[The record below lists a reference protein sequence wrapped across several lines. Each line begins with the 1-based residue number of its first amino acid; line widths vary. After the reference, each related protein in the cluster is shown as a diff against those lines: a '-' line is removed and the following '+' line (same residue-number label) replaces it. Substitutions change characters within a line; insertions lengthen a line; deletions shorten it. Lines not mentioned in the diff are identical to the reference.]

1 MRLTLCRRIF
11 EEEWNSAMTSFEDDI
26 NSGAVTARL
35 RALAADVPLS
45 VLIVDDDELERAL
58 IGDRLRERG
67 IIVGEAA
74 DGAQALAHLAQENVP
89 VVIVDWQMPVMD
101 GIEFTEK
108 FRAGMHGETYVIM
121 LTSRKQDFD
130 YERGYCAGVDDYL
143 TKGVREPELIARIH
157 AGLHTFSL
165 RVQLREARA
174 ALALA
179 LAGKRREDV

>member
-1 MRLTLCRRIF
+1 MTGF
-11 EEEWNSAMTSFEDDI
+11 EEDI
-26 NSGAVTARL
+26 NSGVNTGRM

-58 IGDRLRERG
+58 IGDRLKERG
-67 IIVGEAA
+67 IHVGEAA
-74 DGAQALAHLAQENVP
+74 DGAQALERLALENIP

-108 FRAGMHGETYVIM
+108 FRARKQGETYVIM
-121 LTSRKQDFD
+121 LTSRKEDFD
-130 YERGYCAGVDDYL
+130 HERGYCAGVDDYL
-143 TKGVREPELIARIH
+143 NKGVREPELIARIH

-174 ALALA
+174 ALTLA
-179 LAGKRREDV
+179 SRRHDRA

>member
-1 MRLTLCRRIF
+1 
-11 EEEWNSAMTSFEDDI
+11 MTSFEDDI
-26 NSGAVTARL
+26 NAGVVTGRM
-35 RALAADVPLS
+35 RALAADIPLS

-67 IIVGEAA
+67 INVGEVA
-74 DGAQALAHLAQENVP
+74 DGAQALERLAKENIP

-108 FRAGMHGETYVIM
+108 FRAGKQGETYVIM
-121 LTSRKQDFD
+121 LTARKEAFD
-130 YERGYCAGVDDYL
+130 YERGYRAGVDDYL

-179 LAGKRREDV
+179 SKRRDGT